1 VNATSFELI
10 VSVSQDA
17 RFAATVRELVVCA
30 AQYAGSSDA
39 DAAVFGRDVEE
50 AVRASL
56 DETAQGT
63 MLPVTVRRR
72 AGPVEVLVNGH
83 TLTLHV

>member
-1 VNATSFELI
+1 MDATSFELI

-30 AQYAGSSDA
+30 AQYAGSSNA
-39 DAAVFGRDVEE
+39 DAAAFGRDVE
-50 AVRASL
+50 AAIRASL
-56 DETAQGT
+56 DEAALET

-72 AGPVEVLVNGH
+72 AGPLEVLVNGH

>member
-1 VNATSFELI
+1 MNATSFELT
-10 VSVSQDA
+10 VSVSQDP

-30 AQYAGSSDA
+30 AQYAGCSRSDA
-39 DAAVFGRDVEE
+39 AAFGRDVEE

-56 DETAQGT
+56 ESADGT
-63 MLPVTVRRR
+63 ILPVTVRRR

-83 TLTLHV
+83 TLTLQV